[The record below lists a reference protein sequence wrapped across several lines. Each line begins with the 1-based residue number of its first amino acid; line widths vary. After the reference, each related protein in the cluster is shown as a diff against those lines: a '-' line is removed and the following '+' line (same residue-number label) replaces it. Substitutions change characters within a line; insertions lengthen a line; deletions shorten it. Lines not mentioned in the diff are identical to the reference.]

1 MIITNLI
8 ISIFEQ
14 FRMQPLAIDE
24 FDVKGR
30 QVLFDKLNKFVSKNE
45 VIKFSM
51 LGFPFK
57 SPNHRDKTISE
68 LPDMA
73 EKLTIDNFRDF
84 SNMIKAVYPPGIQLN
99 IVSDGLA
106 FNDIM
111 EVPLATVDQYH
122 EITMDMARD
131 IPLNILTMR
140 DFFNNRTSINDM
152 RTIINDSFG
161 ITNEE
166 LERRILFDPD
176 VNMLYKGMIKFMNL
190 DLAIRDYSSNSQ
202 LQKASKKMAR
212 EMMFRNESYSK
223 LVQTEMSDHIRL
235 SMHPSINN
243 GTKFSFQL
251 IRSPH
256 AWTSAW
262 HCAILIDKDNQVRT
276 IHKKDAVA
284 AGFELVNN
292 NNQFYFQEL

>member
-1 MIITNLI
+1 MTITNLI

-14 FRMQPLAIDE
+14 FRMTPLAIDE
-24 FDVKGR
+24 FEVKGK
-30 QVLFDKLNKFVSKNE
+30 QVLFDKINTFVTKNQ

-68 LPDMA
+68 LPDLA
-73 EKLTIDNFRDF
+73 EQLTIDNFKAF
-84 SNMIKAVYPPGIQLN
+84 ANMIKAVYPPGIQLN

-111 EVPLATVDQYH
+111 DVPVVTVDQYH
-122 EITMDMARD
+122 EITMDMAKD
-131 IPLNILTMR
+131 VPLNILTMR
-140 DFFNNRTSINDM
+140 DFFDKNKSLDSMRDTINN
-152 RTIINDSFG
+152 SFG

-190 DLAIRDYSSNSQ
+190 DLAIRYYSSNSQ

-212 EMMFRNESYSK
+212 DMMFRNESYSK

-251 IRSPH
+251 IRSPKV
-256 AWTSAW
+256 WTSAW
-262 HCAILIDKDNQVRT
+262 HCAILITKDNEVAT
-276 IHKKDAVA
+276 IHKKDAIA
-284 AGFELVNN
+284 SGFELVNN
-292 NNQFYFQEL
+292 NNQFYFQE